1 MKVKKMKT
9 MALSAV
15 AVLVVGTAVI
25 VLADVAHA
33 VTTCNR
39 RLLMAGRV
47 SQDGTYGYT
56 GIPTIGND
64 SSCILRQG
72 VRTGAEVQ
80 TSPVWWL
87 QHTLNQCYGQ
97 SLALDGDYGP
107 KTTRAV
113 KAAQA
118 TVPGL
123 ARDGVYGP
131 RTRSAVRWY
140 VERTTAHGGSLGT
153 CLPFGSLE

>member
-1 MKVKKMKT
+1 VKVKKLKML
-9 MALSAV
+9 ALSVV
-15 AVLVVGTAVI
+15 AVLVAGSAVI
-25 VLADVAHA
+25 LLADVAHA
-33 VTTCNR
+33 GTTCNR
-39 RLLMAGRV
+39 RLLMAGPV

-64 SSCILRQG
+64 SSCRLRQG
-72 VRTGAEVQ
+72 DRTGTERQ

-87 QHTLNQCYGQ
+87 QRTLNQCYGQ
-97 SLALDGDYGP
+97 SLVLDGAYGP

-123 ARDGVYGP
+123 ASDGVYGP
-131 RTRSAVRWY
+131 RTRSALRWY
-140 VERTTAHGGSLGT
+140 AERTTAHGGSLGK
-153 CLPFGSLE
+153 CVPFGSLE